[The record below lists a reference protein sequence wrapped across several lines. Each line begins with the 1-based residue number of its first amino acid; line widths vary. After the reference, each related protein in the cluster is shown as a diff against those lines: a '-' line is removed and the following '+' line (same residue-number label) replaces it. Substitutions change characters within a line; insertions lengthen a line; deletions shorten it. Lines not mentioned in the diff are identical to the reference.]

1 VGAGA
6 SIDGMGSAPPSF
18 VEVDGRRF
26 AVRLGGPGEPMDV
39 EVSTGE
45 RARLIPWRLDDHLD
59 ALDRH
64 VDASGGAMRF
74 DHEGFAADVLARS
87 GVPPALAGELAPL
100 ALWWALG
107 GEAGPPEEPKE
118 GWIEAGRVRAQVR
131 RWTFAE
137 RERALDASVTVRPD
151 GGREFRLAEYLRK
164 MLDAS
169 VVALD
174 PPGREALE
182 GASAAARLDAVA
194 ALNAA
199 GEREEDRLVGEGGE
213 RGRALAVATLRIC
226 RALGWTPS
234 QVWAAPAAEVDRLLA
249 MLDAVDSS
257 SETRAPPPRRPSLA
271 DHPDAVVIRVEDD

>member
-1 VGAGA
+1 VDAEPSTPVWAAA
-6 SIDGMGSAPPSF
+6 SV

-26 AVRLGGPGEPMDV
+26 AVRLGGPGEPVDV
-39 EVSTGE
+39 EASTGE
-45 RARLIPWRLDDHLD
+45 RARLFPWRLDDHLD

-64 VDASGGAMRF
+64 VDAGSGAVRF
-74 DHEGFAADVLARS
+74 DHEGFARDVLSRS
-87 GVPPALAGELAPL
+87 GVPPALASELAPL

-107 GEAGPPEEPKE
+107 GEESPRGEVKE
-118 GWIEAGRVRAQVR
+118 GWNDVGQARAYLR

-137 RERALDASVTVRPD
+137 RERALGASVTARPD
-151 GGREFRLAEYLRK
+151 GARELRLARYLRA

-174 PPGREALE
+174 PPGREVLE
-182 GASAAARLDAVA
+182 GAGAVALLDAVA

-199 GEREEDRLVGEGGE
+199 GEREEDRAIREGGE
-213 RGRALAVATLRIC
+213 GGRALAAATLRIC

-249 MLDAVDSS
+249 LLDAAEPPAGS
-257 SETRAPPPRRPSLA
+257 RAPVSRRSSLA
-271 DHPDAVVIRVEDD
+271 DHPDAVVIRLEDG